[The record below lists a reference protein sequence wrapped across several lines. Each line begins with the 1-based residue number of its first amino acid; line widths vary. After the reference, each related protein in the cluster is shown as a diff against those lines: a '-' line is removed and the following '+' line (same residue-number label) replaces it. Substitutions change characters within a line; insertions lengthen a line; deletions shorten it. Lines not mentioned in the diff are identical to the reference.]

1 VISFTLA
8 KIGKILFI
16 YAHTA
21 IFDIVHL
28 HSLAEFI
35 KFQVFFVFKL
45 SKHEE
50 QAYKLA
56 YTFIFCSFL
65 LYKV

>member
-8 KIGKILFI
+8 KIGKIRSI

-28 HSLAEFI
+28 YSLAEFI
-35 KFQVFFVFKL
+35 KFQVFPIFWL

-50 QAYKLA
+50 DAYKLA

>member
-1 VISFTLA
+1 VISFTLV
-8 KIGKILFI
+8 KIGKIRSI

-28 HSLAEFI
+28 YSLAEFI
-35 KFQVFFVFKL
+35 KFQVFSIFWL

-50 QAYKLA
+50 DAYKLA